1 MAVKEYQLNSR
12 NYEKVFDE
20 FNTNKVHDS
29 YIDYSASFTTK
40 TDANKNISHS
50 TESQSRNPS
59 KQALK
64 PAHTE
69 RGKISTNLNPN
80 FGTNVKVRSKNEHK
94 LCFDNY
100 ARECDGSCISGQK
113 LEKEYEKSQMLESA
127 LEEYTA
133 SNRKL
138 GSLLKHTQEK
148 IYTLE
153 KQYKI

>member
-1 MAVKEYQLNSR
+1 L
-12 NYEKVFDE
+12 DE
-20 FNTNKVHDS
+20 FNSNKVHGS

-40 TDANKNISHS
+40 TDAHKNLSHS

-64 PAHTE
+64 PALTE
-69 RGKISTNLNPN
+69 RGKISTSLNPN
-80 FGTNVKVRSKNEHK
+80 FGTNIKVSSKKNERK

-100 ARECDGSCISGQK
+100 ARECDGSCISSQK

-127 LEEYTA
+127 LEENTA

-138 GSLLKHTQEK
+138 GSLLNHTQEK